1 MFLDLLRIQP
11 SVELLETVHET
22 NLVTGLDCQDVGRL
36 EEGEI
41 ENWLTSEIWVVRVWD
56 GLEEAA
62 EVLGE
67 LLEEVADDDV
77 EADCYGMEDGC
88 FR

>member
-1 MFLDLLRIQP
+1 M
-11 SVELLETVHET
+11 EK
-22 NLVTGLDCQDVGRL
+22 
-36 EEGEI
+36 
-41 ENWLTSEIWVVRVWD
+41 VWD

-62 EVLGE
+62 EVLWE

-77 EADCYGMEDGC
+77 EADYYGIEDGC

>member
-1 MFLDLLRIQP
+1 MFLDLQRRQP

-22 NLVTGLDCQDVGRL
+22 NLVTGLDCQDAGRWG
-36 EEGEI
+36 EGEI
-41 ENWLTSEIWVVRVWD
+41 ENWWTWGIWAEKVWD
-56 GLEEAA
+56 GLGEAA
-62 EVLGE
+62 EVLWE

-77 EADCYGMEDGC
+77 EADYYGTEDGC